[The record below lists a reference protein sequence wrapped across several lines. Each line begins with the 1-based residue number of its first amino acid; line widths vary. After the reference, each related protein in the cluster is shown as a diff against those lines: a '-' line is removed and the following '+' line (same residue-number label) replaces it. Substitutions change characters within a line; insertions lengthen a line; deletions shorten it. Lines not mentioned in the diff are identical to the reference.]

1 MKYKNLSQLDVEYKN
16 LKSKIKKRIKDF
28 KKIKKEDYFY
38 ELCFCICTPQTKA
51 VNVFKVQKLLELMD
65 FKNKKINP
73 ENILDNKNHY
83 IRFHKTK
90 AKNLVAMKKQFSE
103 INKKLNDEIAPI
115 EKRNWL
121 TANVL
126 GIGMKES
133 THFLRNIGFNGDL
146 AILDRH
152 ILKQL
157 QHHGAIKKLPKTV
170 SKKEY
175 LKIEILFQRFANEIN
190 ISINELDLLFWAREA
205 GLILK

>member
-1 MKYKNLSQLDVEYKN
+1 
-16 LKSKIKKRIKDF
+16 
-28 KKIKKEDYFY
+28 
-38 ELCFCICTPQTKA
+38 
-51 VNVFKVQKLLELMD
+51 
-65 FKNKKINP
+65 
-73 ENILDNKNHY
+73 
-83 IRFHKTK
+83 
-90 AKNLVAMKKQFSE
+90 MKKQFSE